1 MKIHVLSERASCSHL
16 SWANNFEFEDIIAAT
31 CNATILA
38 PRQRWAHTRWEP
50 VTGRLRKG
58 RYRKVDG
65 LVDEGADLLIVVAMG
80 PPALKMLNAI
90 PRWRKRYG
98 QVLAYVP
105 DIYPQSEKMLDLS
118 IVRDLDA
125 LFIGYSQ
132 MVDRVA
138 AMTPTPVHH
147 LQQAADVLGG
157 RPLRSEK
164 PIGITAFGRQPA
176 GLTAAI
182 AQRFSELDSPS
193 LAWWSPGTYPYSRT
207 PELDRAG
214 FLNVLRASRLTLCYR
229 FEDTNPQQYRGVS
242 PFTARWFEAAA
253 AGAAIAG
260 SAPSCPEAGSPEAI
274 QTIALST
281 DPLEAVSEIKV
292 LLESEVPREAARQNL
307 ALAANHHDWRH
318 RAAQVLT
325 TIGIN
330 IPSALVSEL
339 RELGQLGGRA
349 ADSGQP

>member
-16 SWANNFEFEDIIAAT
+16 SWANNFEFEDIFAST

-38 PRQRWAHTRWEP
+38 PSQRWAHTRWEP

-58 RYRKVDG
+58 RYRKIEQSTE
-65 LVDEGADLLIVVAMG
+65 EGADLLIVVAMG
-80 PPALKMLNAI
+80 PPALRMLNAI

-98 QVLAYVP
+98 QVVAYVP
-105 DIYPQSEKMLDLS
+105 DIYPPSEKMLDLG

-125 LFIGYSQ
+125 LFISYSQ
-132 MVDRVA
+132 MVERVA
-138 AMTPTPVHH
+138 ALTPTPIYL

-157 RPLRSEK
+157 LPTRAEK
-164 PIGITAFGRQPA
+164 PIGITAFGRQPV

-182 AQRFSELDSPS
+182 AQQFTEPDSPS

-214 FLNVLRASRLTLCYR
+214 FLNMLRASQLTLCYR

-253 AGAAIAG
+253 AGAAVAG
-260 SAPSCPEAGSPEAI
+260 SAPSCPEADSPESI
-274 QTIALST
+274 QTILLST

-292 LLESEVPREAARQNL
+292 LLDSEVPREVAQQNL
-307 ALAANHHDWRH
+307 ALAAKHHDWRH
-318 RAAQVLT
+318 RIASILT
-325 TIGIN
+325 TIGSG
-330 IPSALVSEL
+330 IPSQLEKEILEL
-339 RELGQLGGRA
+339 R
-349 ADSGQP
+349 SCVSN

>member
-31 CNATILA
+31 FNATILA

-50 VTGRLRKG
+50 VTGKLRKG

-65 LVDEGADLLIVVAMG
+65 LADEGADLLIVVAMG
-80 PPALKMLNAI
+80 PPALRMLNAI

-98 QVLAYVP
+98 QVVAYIP
-105 DIYPQSEKMLDLS
+105 DIYPPSEKMLDLG
-118 IVRDLDA
+118 IVRELDA
-125 LFIGYSQ
+125 LFIGYSE

-138 AMTPTPVHH
+138 ALAPTPVYH
-147 LQQAADVLGG
+147 LQQAADVLGAL
-157 RPLRSEK
+157 PLRAEK
-164 PIGITAFGRQPA
+164 PIGVTAFGRQPA

-182 AQRFSELDSPS
+182 AQRFTEPNSPY

-214 FLNVLRASRLTLCYR
+214 FLNMLRASQLTLCYR

-253 AGAAIAG
+253 AGAAVAG
-260 SAPSCPEAGSPEAI
+260 SAPSCPEADSPESI
-274 QTIALST
+274 QTILLST
-281 DPLEAVSEIKV
+281 DPLEAVSEIQA
-292 LLESEVPREAARQNL
+292 LLDSGVPQEIAQLNL
-307 ALAANHHDWRH
+307 SLAAKHHDWRH
-318 RAAQVLT
+318 RLVEILAVLGFGPPP
-325 TIGIN
+325 I
-330 IPSALVSEL
+330 LVSKL
-339 RELGQLGGRA
+339 RQLENL
-349 ADSGQP
+349 